1 MQDTQV
7 KETTE
12 LLGFL
17 FDLADATKAS
27 IQDDGKITFTDVPK
41 FLAVA
46 WKAPLAFGGIQEV
59 PKELKELDA
68 EGREAIMDYVRA
80 RFDLPDDQ
88 LEVLIEDT
96 LSTGWQFAMTLK
108 QLVSYR
114 KPEAA

>member
-1 MQDTQV
+1 MQEQV

-17 FDLADATKAS
+17 FDLADATQAS
-27 IQDDGKITFTDVPK
+27 IKDDGKITFTDVPK

-59 PKELKELDA
+59 PKELKELDD
-68 EGREAIMDYVRA
+68 EGREAIIEFVRR
-80 RFDLPDDQ
+80 RFDLPNDQ
-88 LEVLIEDT
+88 LETLIEDT
-96 LSTGWQFAMTLK
+96 LATGWQFAMTLK
-108 QLVSYR
+108 ALVEYR